1 MKLVTYQLLDA
12 TEMRTGIW
20 ISRDEVLDISA
31 ELRARGNA
39 AVTTT
44 MLDIIDA
51 GPALLDTLRGIAQTP
66 KTEPI
71 LLNRAL
77 LKAPIPR
84 PRKNVF
90 CVGWNYLDHF
100 NEGAAS
106 IQHPQEARELPQ
118 WPVFFSKAPTAVT
131 GPYDAIPYDAS
142 VSTQLDWEVELG
154 VVIGKAGKNIAE
166 ADAMAHVFGY
176 TVINDVTWRDIQRRH
191 GGQWDKGKSLDGTCP
206 MGPCIVTADA
216 IDPNNLAV
224 TCRVAN
230 VVKQQSNTKH
240 LYFKIP
246 RLIHDLS
253 LGQTLEAG
261 DIISTG
267 TPAGVGFARKP
278 PEWLQPGDLLETEI
292 AGIGVMRNPIGE
304 MY

>member
-1 MKLVTYQLLDA
+1 MKLVTYLMLDTHQL
-12 TEMRTGIW
+12 RTGIW
-20 ISRDEVLDISA
+20 LSKYEVIDVAA
-31 ELRARGNA
+31 EAAARQSPLH
-39 AVTTT
+39 VTT
-44 MLDIIDA
+44 MLDIIDGGA
-51 GPALLDTLRGIAQTP
+51 ATLALLAEISSAP
-66 KTEPI
+66 KTTPI
-71 LLNRAL
+71 LLNSAL

-100 NEGAAS
+100 SEGAAS
-106 IQHPQEARELPQ
+106 MQVSPDLPQ

-131 GPYDAIPYDAS
+131 GPYDAIPFDAN

-154 VVIGKAGKNIAE
+154 VVLGKAGKNIAE
-166 ADAMAHVFGY
+166 ADAMSHVFGY

-216 IDPNNLAV
+216 LDPADLRV
-224 TCRVAN
+224 ECRVSN
-230 VVKQQSNTKH
+230 VVKQQSSTKH
-240 LYFKIP
+240 LFFKIP

-253 LGQTLEAG
+253 LGQTLEPG

-267 TPAGVGFARKP
+267 TPEGVGFARKP
-278 PEWLQPGDLLETEI
+278 PEWLHPGDLLETEI
-292 AGIGVMRNPIGE
+292 QGIGVMRNPIGE
-304 MY
+304 M

>member
-1 MKLVTYQLLDA
+1 MKLVTYQLLDTTA
-12 TEMRTGIW
+12 LKTGIL
-20 ISRDEVLDISA
+20 ISRDEVIDIES
-31 ELRARGNA
+31 ELCARGATNN
-39 AVTTT
+39 VHT
-44 MLDIIDA
+44 MLDIIEGGEA
-51 GPALLDTLRGIAQTP
+51 TLSLLKEVAASP
-66 KTEPI
+66 KTKPI
-71 LLNRAL
+71 LLNKAL

-100 NEGAAS
+100 SEGAAS
-106 IQHPQEARELPQ
+106 MQDARELPQ

-154 VVIGKAGKNIAE
+154 VIIGRAGKNIAE
-166 ADAMAHVFGY
+166 ADAMNYVFGY

-206 MGPCIVTADA
+206 IGPCIVTADE
-216 IDPNNLAV
+216 IDPNNLDV
-224 TCRVAN
+224 TCRVSN

-253 LGQTLEAG
+253 IGQTLEPG

-267 TPAGVGFARKP
+267 TPEGVGFARKP
-278 PEWLQPGDLLETEI
+278 PEWMHPGDLMETEI
-292 AGIGVMRNPIGE
+292 SGIGVMRNPIGE
-304 MY
+304 DK

>member
-1 MKLVTYQLLDA
+1 MQLVTYQMLNTHELRTGLWLSKYEVIDVA
-12 TEMRTGIW
+12 TEAAARQ
-20 ISRDEVLDISA
+20 SRLNV
-31 ELRARGNA
+31 
-39 AVTTT
+39 TT
-44 MLDIIDA
+44 MLDIIDGGA
-51 GPALLDTLRGIAQTP
+51 ETLALLAEINGSP
-66 KTEPI
+66 KTTPI
-71 LLNRAL
+71 LLNSAL

-100 NEGAAS
+100 SEGAAS
-106 IQHPQEARELPQ
+106 MQDSRELPK

-131 GPYDAIPYDAS
+131 GPFDAIPFDAN

-154 VVIGKAGKNIAE
+154 VVLGKTGKNIAE
-166 ADAMAHVFGY
+166 ADAMSYVFGY

-216 IDPNNLAV
+216 LDPNDLHV
-224 TCRVAN
+224 ECRVSN
-230 VVKQQSNTKH
+230 IVKQQSNTKH

-267 TPAGVGFARKP
+267 TPEGVGFARKP
-278 PEWLQPGDLLETEI
+278 PEWMQPGDLLETEI
-292 AGIGVMRNPIGE
+292 RGIGVMRNPIGVE
-304 MY
+304 P

>member
-1 MKLVTYQLLDA
+1 MKLVTYQMLNTHEL
-12 TEMRTGIW
+12 RTGIW
-20 ISRDEVLDISA
+20 LSKYEVIDVATEAAARQSRLNV
-31 ELRARGNA
+31 
-39 AVTTT
+39 TT
-44 MLDIIDA
+44 MLDIIDGGA
-51 GPALLDTLRGIAQTP
+51 ETLALLAEINGSP
-66 KTEPI
+66 KTTPI
-71 LLNRAL
+71 LLNSAL

-100 NEGAAS
+100 SEGAAS
-106 IQHPQEARELPQ
+106 MQDSRELPK

-131 GPYDAIPYDAS
+131 GPFDAIPFDAN

-154 VVIGKAGKNIAE
+154 VVLGKTGKNIAE
-166 ADAMAHVFGY
+166 ADAMSYVFGY

-191 GGQWDKGKSLDGTCP
+191 GGQWGKGKSLDGTCP

-216 IDPNNLAV
+216 LDPNDLHV
-224 TCRVAN
+224 ECRVSN
-230 VVKQQSNTKH
+230 IVKQQSNTKH

-267 TPAGVGFARKP
+267 TPEGVGFARKP
-278 PEWLQPGDLLETEI
+278 PEWMQPGDLLETEI
-292 AGIGVMRNPIGE
+292 RGIGVMRNPIGVE
-304 MY
+304 P